1 MVMQGFEL
9 QSTMQGGLGSYS
21 GEFDCAGTDDVRKLG
36 IGIVKKRGKPKFRI
50 SFFYFIFFF
59 PG

>member
-21 GEFDCAGTDDVRKLG
+21 GEFDCAGTNDVRKLG
-36 IGIVKKRGKPKFRI
+36 IGMVKKRG
-50 SFFYFIFFF
+50 
-59 PG
+59 